1 MRTKKITVELELPE
15 DIADAAAE
23 VARVEPEFLSR
34 VVMYG
39 MTRRGIY
46 RHLRAQAEAEELELS
61 GSGTLI

>member
-15 DIADAAAE
+15 DIAAAAAE

-46 RHLRAQAEAEELELS
+46 RHLRD
-61 GSGTLI
+61 